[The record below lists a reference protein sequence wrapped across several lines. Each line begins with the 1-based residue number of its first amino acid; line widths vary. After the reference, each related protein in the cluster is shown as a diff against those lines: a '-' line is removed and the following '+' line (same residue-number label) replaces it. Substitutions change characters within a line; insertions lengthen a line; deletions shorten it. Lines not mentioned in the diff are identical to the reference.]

1 MALQYLPH
9 LMMCPS
15 FAAVAI
21 PTTFA
26 EAPIGVALP
35 PISVPMASAQ
45 ERTVMSIP
53 CVVAARF
60 VITGIMVAAN
70 GILSMNALA
79 TAETITMIAIIKAI
93 FPPLTFSMM
102 PARIFRT
109 PVCSRPPTT
118 TKRPIKNRSVS

>member
-79 TAETITMIAIIKAI
+79 TAETITMIAIINAI

>member
-35 PISVPMASAQ
+35 QISVPMASAQ
-45 ERTVMSIP
+45 ERTVM
-53 CVVAARF
+53 
-60 VITGIMVAAN
+60 
-70 GILSMNALA
+70 
-79 TAETITMIAIIKAI
+79 
-93 FPPLTFSMM
+93 
-102 PARIFRT
+102 
-109 PVCSRPPTT
+109 
-118 TKRPIKNRSVS
+118 